1 MGEVHC
7 RDPRTGIV
15 YVYSSESYWDKEA
28 KKKKERRKLIG
39 KMDENGNVIPTN
51 GKPGRPKKQKAEP
64 AAKAQDENSLQQ
76 EMQQMKE
83 SYERRLQAQA
93 ERIAEL
99 ESRLRTME
107 REEKSTVDA
116 LTRILTRKTA
126 FLNAQQIISK

>member
-28 KKKKERRKLIG
+28 KKKRERRKLIG
-39 KMDENGNVIPTN
+39 KMDENGNMIPTN
-51 GKPGRPKKQKAEP
+51 GKPGRPKKQKEEP
-64 AAKAQDENSLQQ
+64 SAKTRDESSLQQ

-99 ESRLRTME
+99 ESRVRTME
-107 REEKSTVDA
+107 REEKATIDA
-116 LTRILTRKTA
+116 LEKILTRKTA
-126 FLNAQQIISK
+126 FLSAQQKA

>member
-51 GKPGRPKKQKAEP
+51 GKPGRPKKQKEEP
-64 AAKAQDENSLQQ
+64 SAKVQEENSLQQ

-126 FLNAQQIISK
+126 LLNTQQKA

>member
-28 KKKKERRKLIG
+28 KKKRERRKLIG
-39 KMDENGNVIPTN
+39 KMDENGNMIPTN
-51 GKPGRPKKQKAEP
+51 GKPGRPRKQKEEP
-64 AAKAQDENSLQQ
+64 ATKAQDESGLQQ

-107 REEKSTVDA
+107 REEKATVDA
-116 LTRILTRKTA
+116 LEKILTRKTA
-126 FLNAQQIISK
+126 FLSAQQKA

>member
-28 KKKKERRKLIG
+28 KKKRERRKLIG

-51 GKPGRPKKQKAEP
+51 GKPGRPKKQKEEP
-64 AAKAQDENSLQQ
+64 SAQAQDESSLQQ

-93 ERIAEL
+93 EKIAEL
-99 ESRLRTME
+99 ESRVRTME
-107 REEKSTVDA
+107 REEKVTIDA
-116 LTRILTRKTA
+116 LEKILTRKTA
-126 FLNAQQIISK
+126 FLSMQQKA

>member
-39 KMDENGNVIPTN
+39 RLDENGNVVPTS
-51 GKPGRPKKQKAEP
+51 GKRGRPKKQREE
-64 AAKAQDENSLQQ
+64 AATTTQDESSLRQ

-83 SYERRLQAQA
+83 SYEKRLQAQA
-93 ERIAEL
+93 DKIAEL
-99 ESRLRTME
+99 EGKLRTME
-107 REEKSTVDA
+107 REEKATIEA
-116 LTRILTRKTA
+116 LEKILARTA
-126 FLNAQQIISK
+126 ALHSKQREP

>member
-28 KKKKERRKLIG
+28 KKKRERRKLIG
-39 KMDENGNVIPTN
+39 KMDENGNMIPTN
-51 GKPGRPKKQKAEP
+51 GKPGRPKKQKEESS
-64 AAKAQDENSLQQ
+64 AKAQDESSLQQ

-83 SYERRLQAQA
+83 SYERRLQVQA

-99 ESRLRTME
+99 ESRVRTME
-107 REEKSTVDA
+107 REEKTTIDA
-116 LTRILTRKTA
+116 LEKILTRKTA
-126 FLNAQQIISK
+126 FLSAQQKA

>member
-28 KKKKERRKLIG
+28 KKKRERRKLIG

-51 GKPGRPKKQKAEP
+51 GKPGRPKKQKEEP
-64 AAKAQDENSLQQ
+64 ATQTKDESSLQR
-76 EMQQMKE
+76 EMQEMKE

-93 ERIAEL
+93 EKIAEL
-99 ESRLRTME
+99 ETRVRTME
-107 REEKSTVDA
+107 REEKATIDA
-116 LTRILTRKTA
+116 LEKILTRKTA
-126 FLNAQQIISK
+126 FLSKQQKA

>member
-28 KKKKERRKLIG
+28 KKKRERRKLIG
-39 KMDENGNVIPTN
+39 KMDENGNMIPTN
-51 GKPGRPKKQKAEP
+51 GKPGRPKKQKEEP
-64 AAKAQDENSLQQ
+64 STKAHDEDSLQQ

-99 ESRLRTME
+99 ESRVRTME
-107 REEKSTVDA
+107 REEKATIDA
-116 LTRILTRKTA
+116 LEKILARKTA
-126 FLNAQQIISK
+126 FLSAQQKI

>member
-51 GKPGRPKKQKAEP
+51 GKPGRPKKQREDP
-64 AAKAQDENSLQQ
+64 AGKPQDESGLQK

-83 SYERRLQAQA
+83 TYERRLQAQA
-93 ERIAEL
+93 EKIAEL
-99 ESRLRTME
+99 ESRIRITE
-107 REEKSTVDA
+107 REERSTVDA
-116 LTRILTRKTA
+116 LEKILARKTA
-126 FLNAQQIISK
+126 FLNSQQKA

>member
-28 KKKKERRKLIG
+28 KKKRERRKLIG
-39 KMDENGNVIPTN
+39 KMDENGNMIPTN
-51 GKPGRPKKQKAEP
+51 GKPGRPKKQKEEP
-64 AAKAQDENSLQQ
+64 SAKTRDESSLQQ

-107 REEKSTVDA
+107 REEKATVDA
-116 LTRILTRKTA
+116 LAKILTRKTA
-126 FLNAQQIISK
+126 FLSAQQKV

>member
-28 KKKKERRKLIG
+28 KKKRERRKLIG
-39 KMDENGNVIPTN
+39 KMDENGNMIPTN
-51 GKPGRPKKQKAEP
+51 GKPGRPKKQKEESS
-64 AAKAQDENSLQQ
+64 AKAQDESSLQQ

-99 ESRLRTME
+99 ESRVRTME
-107 REEKSTVDA
+107 REEKATVDA
-116 LTRILTRKTA
+116 LAKILTRKTA
-126 FLNAQQIISK
+126 FLSAQQKA

>member
-28 KKKKERRKLIG
+28 KKKRERRKLIG
-39 KMDENGNVIPTN
+39 KMDENGNMIPTN
-51 GKPGRPKKQKAEP
+51 GKPGRPKKQKEEP
-64 AAKAQDENSLQQ
+64 SAKTRDESSLQQ

-99 ESRLRTME
+99 ESKVRTME
-107 REEKSTVDA
+107 REEKATVDA
-116 LTRILTRKTA
+116 LEKILTRKTA
-126 FLNAQQIISK
+126 FLSAQQKA

>member
-28 KKKKERRKLIG
+28 KKKRERRKLIG

-51 GKPGRPKKQKAEP
+51 GKPGRPRKQPEDTSP
-64 AAKAQDENSLQQ
+64 KAQDESKLQQ

-83 SYERRLQAQA
+83 SYEQRLQAQT

-99 ESRLRTME
+99 EARLRAME
-107 REEKSTVDA
+107 REEKVTVDA
-116 LTRILTRKTA
+116 LEKILRRRTA
-126 FLNAQQIISK
+126 FRNSRQQG

>member
-28 KKKKERRKLIG
+28 KKKRERRKLIG
-39 KMDENGNVIPTN
+39 KMDENGNMIPTN
-51 GKPGRPKKQKAEP
+51 GKPGRPKKQKEDSST
-64 AAKAQDENSLQQ
+64 KAQDGNNLQQ

-83 SYERRLQAQA
+83 SYERRLQVQA

-99 ESRLRTME
+99 ESRVRTME
-107 REEKSTVDA
+107 REEKATVDA
-116 LTRILTRKTA
+116 LAKILTRKTA
-126 FLNAQQIISK
+126 FLSAQQKA

>member
-28 KKKKERRKLIG
+28 KKKRERRKLIG
-39 KMDENGNVIPTN
+39 KMDENGNMIPTN
-51 GKPGRPKKQKAEP
+51 GKPGRPKKQKEEP
-64 AAKAQDENSLQQ
+64 STKAQDEGSLQQ

-99 ESRLRTME
+99 ESRVRTME
-107 REEKSTVDA
+107 REEKATIDA
-116 LTRILTRKTA
+116 LEKILARKTA
-126 FLNAQQIISK
+126 FLSAQQKI

>member
-28 KKKKERRKLIG
+28 KKKRERRKLIG
-39 KMDENGNVIPTN
+39 KMDENGNMIPTN
-51 GKPGRPKKQKAEP
+51 GKPGRPRKQKEEP
-64 AAKAQDENSLQQ
+64 ATKAQDESSLQQ
-76 EMQQMKE
+76 EVQQMKE

-93 ERIAEL
+93 EKIAEL

-107 REEKSTVDA
+107 REEKATVDA
-116 LTRILTRKTA
+116 LAKILTRKTA
-126 FLNAQQIISK
+126 FLSAQQKV

>member
-28 KKKKERRKLIG
+28 KKKRERRKLIG
-39 KMDENGNVIPTN
+39 KMDENGNIIPTN
-51 GKPGRPKKQKAEP
+51 GKPGRPKKQKEEP
-64 AAKAQDENSLQQ
+64 SDKAQDESSLQQ

-99 ESRLRTME
+99 ESRLRMME
-107 REEKSTVDA
+107 REEKATVDA
-116 LTRILTRKTA
+116 LAKILTRKTA
-126 FLNAQQIISK
+126 FLSAQQKA

>member
-28 KKKKERRKLIG
+28 KKKRERRKLIG
-39 KMDENGNVIPTN
+39 KMDENGNMIPTN
-51 GKPGRPKKQKAEP
+51 GKPGRPKKQKEEP
-64 AAKAQDENSLQQ
+64 STKAQDESSLQQ

-83 SYERRLQAQA
+83 SYERRVQAQA

-107 REEKSTVDA
+107 REEKATVDA
-116 LTRILTRKTA
+116 LAKILTRKTA
-126 FLNAQQIISK
+126 FLSAQQKA

>member
-51 GKPGRPKKQKAEP
+51 GKPGRPKKQRENP
-64 AAKAQDENSLQQ
+64 EGQPQDESSLQK

-83 SYERRLQAQA
+83 SYEHRLQAQA
-93 ERIAEL
+93 EKIADL
-99 ESRLRTME
+99 ESRIRTME
-107 REEKSTVDA
+107 REERSTVDA
-116 LTRILTRKTA
+116 LEKILARKTA
-126 FLNAQQIISK
+126 FLNSQQKA

>member
-28 KKKKERRKLIG
+28 KKKRERRKLIG
-39 KMDENGNVIPTN
+39 KMDENGNMIPTN
-51 GKPGRPKKQKAEP
+51 GKPGRPRKQKEEP
-64 AAKAQDENSLQQ
+64 ATKAQDESSLQQ
-76 EMQQMKE
+76 EVQQMKE

-107 REEKSTVDA
+107 REEKATVDA
-116 LTRILTRKTA
+116 LAKILTRKTA
-126 FLNAQQIISK
+126 FLSAQQKA

>member
-28 KKKKERRKLIG
+28 KKKRERRKLIG
-39 KMDENGNVIPTN
+39 KMDENGNMIPTN
-51 GKPGRPKKQKAEP
+51 GKPGRPKKQKEESST
-64 AAKAQDENSLQQ
+64 KAQDGNNLQQ

-83 SYERRLQAQA
+83 SYERRLQVQA

-99 ESRLRTME
+99 ESRVRTME
-107 REEKSTVDA
+107 REEKTTIDA
-116 LTRILTRKTA
+116 LEKILTRKTA
-126 FLNAQQIISK
+126 FLSAQQKA

>member
-28 KKKKERRKLIG
+28 KKKRERRKLIG
-39 KMDENGNVIPTN
+39 KMDENGNMIPTN
-51 GKPGRPKKQKAEP
+51 GKPGRPKKQKEESST
-64 AAKAQDENSLQQ
+64 KAQDGNNLQQ

-83 SYERRLQAQA
+83 SYERRLQVQA

-99 ESRLRTME
+99 ESRVRTME
-107 REEKSTVDA
+107 REEKATVDA
-116 LTRILTRKTA
+116 LAKILTRKTA
-126 FLNAQQIISK
+126 FLSAQQKA

>member
-39 KMDENGNVIPTN
+39 KMDENGNMIPTN
-51 GKPGRPKKQKAEP
+51 GRPGRPKKQREDP
-64 AAKAQDENSLQQ
+64 ASKVQDESSLQK
-76 EMQQMKE
+76 EMHQMKE

-93 ERIAEL
+93 EKIAEL
-99 ESRLRTME
+99 ESRIRTME
-107 REEKSTVDA
+107 REERSTVDA
-116 LTRILTRKTA
+116 LEKILTRKTA
-126 FLNAQQIISK
+126 FLSSQQKA

>member
-28 KKKKERRKLIG
+28 KKKRERRKLIG

-51 GKPGRPKKQKAEP
+51 GKPGRPKKQKEEASTSGQGES
-64 AAKAQDENSLQQ
+64 KLRQ

-83 SYERRLQAQA
+83 SYEQRLAAQA
-93 ERIAEL
+93 DKIAEL

-107 REEKSTVDA
+107 REEKATIDVLEKLLA
-116 LTRILTRKTA
+116 RRTA
-126 FLNAQQIISK
+126 FRTIQQKA

>member
-28 KKKKERRKLIG
+28 KKKRERRKLIG
-39 KMDENGNVIPTN
+39 KMDENGNMIPTN
-51 GKPGRPKKQKAEP
+51 GKPGRPKKQKEEP
-64 AAKAQDENSLQQ
+64 STKARDEGSLQQ

-99 ESRLRTME
+99 ESRVRTME
-107 REEKSTVDA
+107 REEKATIDA
-116 LTRILTRKTA
+116 LEKILARKTA
-126 FLNAQQIISK
+126 FLSAQQKI

>member
-28 KKKKERRKLIG
+28 KKKRERRKLIG
-39 KMDENGNVIPTN
+39 KMDENGNMIPTN
-51 GKPGRPKKQKAEP
+51 GKPGRPKKQKEEP
-64 AAKAQDENSLQQ
+64 STKAQDEGSLQQ

-99 ESRLRTME
+99 ESRVRTME
-107 REEKSTVDA
+107 REEKATINA
-116 LTRILTRKTA
+116 LEKILARKTA
-126 FLNAQQIISK
+126 FLSAQQKI

>member
-28 KKKKERRKLIG
+28 EKKRERRKLIG
-39 KMDENGNVIPTN
+39 KMDENGNMIPTN
-51 GKPGRPKKQKAEP
+51 GKPGRPKKQKEESS
-64 AAKAQDENSLQQ
+64 AKAQDESSLQQ

-83 SYERRLQAQA
+83 SYERRLQVQA

-99 ESRLRTME
+99 ESRVRTME
-107 REEKSTVDA
+107 REEKATVDA
-116 LTRILTRKTA
+116 LAKILTRKTA
-126 FLNAQQIISK
+126 FLSAQQKA